1 MLLNLNALMELEMDT
16 FIIIALQLIVV
27 GVTLVG
33 MWYLLKDR
41 DGFHSSEIR
50 RHH

>member
-1 MLLNLNALMELEMDT
+1 MEA
-16 FIIIALQLIVV
+16 FIIIAIQLVVV

-33 MWYLLKDR
+33 MWRLLKER
-41 DGFHSSEIR
+41 DYFHNSELK

>member
-1 MLLNLNALMELEMDT
+1 MEAFL
-16 FIIIALQLIVV
+16 IIALQLFVV

-33 MWYLLKDR
+33 MWRFLKER
-41 DGFHSSEIR
+41 DGYHHTELR

>member
-1 MLLNLNALMELEMDT
+1 MDAF
-16 FIIIALQLIVV
+16 FIIGLQILVV

-33 MWYLLKDR
+33 MWRLLKER
-41 DGFHSSEIR
+41 DYFHDSEIR

>member
-1 MLLNLNALMELEMDT
+1 MEALV
-16 FIIIALQLIVV
+16 IIAIQLVVV

-33 MWYLLKDR
+33 MWRLLKER
-41 DGFHSSEIR
+41 DYYHDSELR

>member
-1 MLLNLNALMELEMDT
+1 MEAFL
-16 FIIIALQLIVV
+16 IIALQFVVV

-33 MWYLLKDR
+33 MWRLLKER
-41 DGFHSSEIR
+41 DYFHDAQVR

>member
-1 MLLNLNALMELEMDT
+1 MGALL
-16 FIIIALQLIVV
+16 IIALQFVVV

-33 MWYLLKDR
+33 MWRLLKER
-41 DGFHSSEIR
+41 NYFHDSQVR

>member
-1 MLLNLNALMELEMDT
+1 MELEMEA
-16 FIIIALQLIVV
+16 FIIIAIQFVVV

-33 MWYLLKDR
+33 MWRLLKER
-41 DGFHSSEIR
+41 DYFHDSEIR

>member
-1 MLLNLNALMELEMDT
+1 MEA
-16 FIIIALQLIVV
+16 FIIITIQLLVV

-33 MWYLLKDR
+33 MWRLLKER
-41 DGFHSSEIR
+41 DYFHSSELK

>member
-1 MLLNLNALMELEMDT
+1 MEEFL
-16 FIIIALQLIVV
+16 IIALQFVVV

-33 MWYLLKDR
+33 MWRLLKER
-41 DGFHSSEIR
+41 DYFHDSLVR

>member
-1 MLLNLNALMELEMDT
+1 MEA
-16 FIIIALQLIVV
+16 FIIIAIQLLVV

-33 MWYLLKDR
+33 MWRLLKER
-41 DGFHSSEIR
+41 DYFHNSELK

>member
-1 MLLNLNALMELEMDT
+1 MEALL
-16 FIIIALQLIVV
+16 IIALQFVVV

-33 MWYLLKDR
+33 MWRLLKER
-41 DGFHSSEIR
+41 DYFHDSQVR

>member
-1 MLLNLNALMELEMDT
+1 MEAIV
-16 FIIIALQLIVV
+16 IIGIQLVVV

-33 MWYLLKDR
+33 MWRLLKER
-41 DGFHSSEIR
+41 DYFHDSEIR

>member
-1 MLLNLNALMELEMDT
+1 MEAIV
-16 FIIIALQLIVV
+16 IIGIQFVVV

-33 MWYLLKDR
+33 MWRLLKER
-41 DGFHSSEIR
+41 DYFHDSEIR

>member
-1 MLLNLNALMELEMDT
+1 MEALV
-16 FIIIALQLIVV
+16 IIAIQFVVV

-33 MWYLLKDR
+33 MWRLLKER
-41 DGFHSSEIR
+41 DYYHDSELR

>member
-1 MLLNLNALMELEMDT
+1 MEA
-16 FIIIALQLIVV
+16 FIIIAIQFLVV

-33 MWYLLKDR
+33 MWRLLKER
-41 DGFHSSEIR
+41 DYFHDTELR

>member
-1 MLLNLNALMELEMDT
+1 MEAFL
-16 FIIIALQLIVV
+16 IIALQFVVV

-33 MWYLLKDR
+33 MWRLLKER
-41 DGFHSSEIR
+41 DYFHDSQVR

>member
-1 MLLNLNALMELEMDT
+1 MEAL
-16 FIIIALQLIVV
+16 IIIAIQFVVV

-33 MWYLLKDR
+33 MWRLLKER
-41 DGFHSSEIR
+41 DYYHDSELR